1 MLARKLLTIKRK
13 YQIDPTM
20 MKKKRASRTVIM
32 HRNKLIAELSKPP
45 ASFSITQ
52 LAEVF
57 GLSEEAICEIIG

>member
-1 MLARKLLTIKRK
+1 MLARSLLTIKRK

-32 HRNKLIAELSKPP
+32 HRNRLIAELSRPP

-52 LAEVF
+52 LADVF